1 MNLTSDSLIENAL
14 RINTIPGIPELW
26 AETLGDK
33 RVCIAVIDSNI
44 DYEHS
49 SFKGAD
55 IRTIGLFNS
64 GNNGSNENYT
74 LDHGT
79 SLASIIFGQHHSL
92 IKGLAP
98 DCKGFIIPVFR
109 SKEQD
114 VTSCS
119 QLDLARTIQTADQN
133 GANIINISG
142 GEFSA
147 SGKSEVILAETIQK
161 CVNKGILIISA
172 AGNDGCECLH
182 IPAAE
187 NSVLAVGAMDENNQP
202 LDFSNWGQAYKS
214 NGLLFPG
221 NNILT
226 ALPGNDTTLK
236 TGTSF
241 ATAVASGIA
250 GLLMSLLV
258 KYGKKPD
265 GKIVF
270 DALINS
276 AFKCKESDNNDC
288 TKSLAG
294 YVNVK
299 SAVRKILAGCN
310 FFE

>member
-79 SLASIIFGQHHSL
+79 SVASIIFGQHHSL

-98 DCKGFIIPVFR
+98 DCKGIIIPVFR

-119 QLDLARTIQTADQN
+119 QLDLVLCGIDRI
-133 GANIINISG
+133 
-142 GEFSA
+142 SA
-147 SGKSEVILAETIQK
+147 SPAS
-161 CVNKGILIISA
+161 KGIVFFA
-172 AGNDGCECLH
+172 A
-182 IPAAE
+182 
-187 NSVLAVGAMDENNQP
+187 
-202 LDFSNWGQAYKS
+202 
-214 NGLLFPG
+214 
-221 NNILT
+221 
-226 ALPGNDTTLK
+226 
-236 TGTSF
+236 
-241 ATAVASGIA
+241 
-250 GLLMSLLV
+250 
-258 KYGKKPD
+258 
-265 GKIVF
+265 
-270 DALINS
+270 IN
-276 AFKCKESDNNDC
+276 
-288 TKSLAG
+288 
-294 YVNVK
+294 
-299 SAVRKILAGCN
+299 
-310 FFE
+310 

>member
-1 MNLTSDSLIENAL
+1 
-14 RINTIPGIPELW
+14 
-26 AETLGDK
+26 
-33 RVCIAVIDSNI
+33 
-44 DYEHS
+44 
-49 SFKGAD
+49 
-55 IRTIGLFNS
+55 
-64 GNNGSNENYT
+64 
-74 LDHGT
+74 
-79 SLASIIFGQHHSL
+79 
-92 IKGLAP
+92 
-98 DCKGFIIPVFR
+98 
-109 SKEQD
+109 
-114 VTSCS
+114 
-119 QLDLARTIQTADQN
+119 
-133 GANIINISG
+133 
-142 GEFSA
+142 
-147 SGKSEVILAETIQK
+147 
-161 CVNKGILIISA
+161 
-172 AGNDGCECLH
+172 
-182 IPAAE
+182 
-187 NSVLAVGAMDENNQP
+187 MDENNQP

-310 FFE
+310 FLSDGHLMDANSFVENSASYITSKKKTHLWNKSTIHNLQLI